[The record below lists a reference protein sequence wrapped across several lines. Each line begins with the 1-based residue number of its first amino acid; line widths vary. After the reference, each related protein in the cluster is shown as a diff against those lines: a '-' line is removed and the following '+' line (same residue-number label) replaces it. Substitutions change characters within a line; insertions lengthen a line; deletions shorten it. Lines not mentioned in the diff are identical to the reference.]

1 MNTNNKPVSQEV
13 KGDVTLSNTYPRK
26 EYKSTDLEKSLASL
40 GLKGSVSLVGK
51 SGAGPAKA
59 AEVCT
64 FKII

>member
-1 MNTNNKPVSQEV
+1 M
-13 KGDVTLSNTYPRK
+13 TLSNTYPRK